1 MFQFTRFP
9 LHILFF
15 QIWVTKHY
23 SGRISPFGNSWIKAF
38 VQLPKTFRRL
48 HVLHRYL
55 VPRHSSSALFSLL
68 YAALIELLDALLVSL
83 CGFQRT
89 SSSSENCAK
98 IALQRPSLSVSL
110 FVFSTQRQTEMIPAG
125 IPNVNTWLTFLW
137 KKMLLGFLTRLVSFG
152 CQAFSR

>member
-9 LHILFF
+9 LHILCV

-48 HVLHRYL
+48 HVLLRYL

-89 SSSSENCAK
+89 SSSSRICAK
-98 IALQRPSLSVSL
+98 IALQLASLSVSL
-110 FVFSTQRQTEMIPAG
+110 FVFSTQRQTEMIPAD
-125 IPNVNTWLTFLW
+125 PWDVNTWLTFLL
-137 KKMLLGFLTRLVSFG
+137 KKIRLCCLNRLELFG
-152 CQAFSR
+152 CRRFFH